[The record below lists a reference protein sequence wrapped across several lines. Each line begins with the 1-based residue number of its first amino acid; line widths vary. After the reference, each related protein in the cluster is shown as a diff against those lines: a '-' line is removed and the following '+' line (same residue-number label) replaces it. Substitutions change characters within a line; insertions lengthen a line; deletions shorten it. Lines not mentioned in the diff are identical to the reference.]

1 MGEEVCP
8 EVWMQ
13 AVGWTFCLKRRLGK
27 LCGNGV
33 HLPGWAVLR
42 GSSVMADEQFGRW
55 AVGSVY
61 FLVSEPNEESLE
73 YAVH

>member
-1 MGEEVCP
+1 M
-8 EVWMQ
+8 
-13 AVGWTFCLKRRLGK
+13 
-27 LCGNGV
+27 
-33 HLPGWAVLR
+33 LR